1 MTSRLNLHF
10 YLKGFLPFNPPAGLR
25 MPQGIKPTKPFLFH
39 FPKGHQTNRQ
49 YSAFFGSVCFLCS
62 LGHVSAGSVVFHV
75 ALDQMASGLSGDE
88 GQLPSEDRTSNHRG
102 QEPRVRPRGFPV
114 RAFDA
119 E

>member
-1 MTSRLNLHF
+1 MASISVWVVSNLHWQ
-10 YLKGFLPFNPPAGLR
+10 GVHETRSAGD
-25 MPQGIKPTKPFLFH
+25 
-39 FPKGHQTNRQ
+39 
-49 YSAFFGSVCFLCS
+49 
-62 LGHVSAGSVVFHV
+62 LGDILAGSVVFHV
-75 ALDQMASGLSGDE
+75 ALDQMASGLSRDE